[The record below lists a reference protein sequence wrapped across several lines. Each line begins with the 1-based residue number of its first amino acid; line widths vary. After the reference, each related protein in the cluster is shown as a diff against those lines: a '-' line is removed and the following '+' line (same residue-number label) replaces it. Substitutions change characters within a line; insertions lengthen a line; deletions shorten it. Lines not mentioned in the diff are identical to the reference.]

1 MPKGKSWRKAELDAT
16 RARNA
21 AMVASKHNNHRAT
34 TTDLAIA
41 QHQLVEDDSKY
52 RGVVTMHVDRLA
64 AIETERDAA
73 LSSAAARSAELDAEK
88 HMTQYQID
96 TLKRKLADAEANE
109 AKLRVE
115 VEDLKRKATESQSMT
130 TVAVTPVRAM
140 LPYTPAAPARDRL
153 TAGDAYARRGGAVQG
168 GSIDDKDEDRHLGSS
183 GGSGGSSGERILGM
197 STGGKDSDGKDSC
210 DTGVKSASQ
219 PRSVPSTDAAVNGSH
234 MHKRPKRICQKNPP
248 PRFSLGD
255 AEAGGGGAVIVIDPS
270 PEKDLSKDLSKDD
283 DVTPTELNTFNK
295 FNAFNTL
302 NKFKIPSS
310 PGLETLA
317 TEAVEERARSLS
329 RSPSPVIPAGKSPGS
344 VGEAVGSIPVEVEQ
358 KKRRGRPPGSGHKRK
373 AIDKSVDDFEE
384 EVSLFSFTYGQLD

>member
-34 TTDLAIA
+34 TTTTDPTHEPLAIA
-41 QHQLVEDDSKY
+41 QHENSKY

-96 TLKRKLADAEANE
+96 TLKRKLADAEAAE

-115 VEDLKRKATESQSMT
+115 VQDLKRKATESSSQSQSMT
-130 TVAVTPVRAM
+130 AVAVTPVRAM

-153 TAGDAYARRGGAVQG
+153 TASDAYARRGGAVQI
-168 GSIDDKDEDRHLGSS
+168 GSIDDDKDEERHLGSS

-219 PRSVPSTDAAVNGSH
+219 PRSVPSTGAAGNGSH
-234 MHKRPKRICQKNPP
+234 KR
-248 PRFSLGD
+248 
-255 AEAGGGGAVIVIDPS
+255 
-270 PEKDLSKDLSKDD
+270 
-283 DVTPTELNTFNK
+283 
-295 FNAFNTL
+295 
-302 NKFKIPSS
+302 
-310 PGLETLA
+310 
-317 TEAVEERARSLS
+317 
-329 RSPSPVIPAGKSPGS
+329 
-344 VGEAVGSIPVEVEQ
+344 
-358 KKRRGRPPGSGHKRK
+358 
-373 AIDKSVDDFEE
+373 
-384 EVSLFSFTYGQLD
+384 

>member
-1 MPKGKSWRKAELDAT
+1 MRFLNFTSTSNSNNRRATSPPARARTGLRITSMPKGKSWMKAELDAT

-21 AMVASKHNNHRAT
+21 AMVASKHNHRAT
-34 TTDLAIA
+34 TTDPTHEPLAIA
-41 QHQLVEDDSKY
+41 QHENSKY

-96 TLKRKLADAEANE
+96 TLKRKLADAEAAE

-115 VEDLKRKATESQSMT
+115 VEDLKRKATESSSQSVM

-168 GSIDDKDEDRHLGSS
+168 SIDGRPDEEDRHLGSS

-197 STGGKDSDGKDSC
+197 STGMSSDGKDSC

-219 PRSVPSTDAAVNGSH
+219 PRSVPSTGAAVNGSH
-234 MHKRPKRICQKNPP
+234 KR
-248 PRFSLGD
+248 
-255 AEAGGGGAVIVIDPS
+255 
-270 PEKDLSKDLSKDD
+270 
-283 DVTPTELNTFNK
+283 
-295 FNAFNTL
+295 
-302 NKFKIPSS
+302 
-310 PGLETLA
+310 
-317 TEAVEERARSLS
+317 
-329 RSPSPVIPAGKSPGS
+329 
-344 VGEAVGSIPVEVEQ
+344 
-358 KKRRGRPPGSGHKRK
+358 
-373 AIDKSVDDFEE
+373 
-384 EVSLFSFTYGQLD
+384 

>member
-153 TAGDAYARRGGAVQG
+153 TASDAYARRGGAVQG

-219 PRSVPSTDAAVNGSH
+219 PRSVPSTDAAVN
-234 MHKRPKRICQKNPP
+234 
-248 PRFSLGD
+248 
-255 AEAGGGGAVIVIDPS
+255 
-270 PEKDLSKDLSKDD
+270 
-283 DVTPTELNTFNK
+283 
-295 FNAFNTL
+295 
-302 NKFKIPSS
+302 
-310 PGLETLA
+310 
-317 TEAVEERARSLS
+317 
-329 RSPSPVIPAGKSPGS
+329 
-344 VGEAVGSIPVEVEQ
+344 
-358 KKRRGRPPGSGHKRK
+358 
-373 AIDKSVDDFEE
+373 
-384 EVSLFSFTYGQLD
+384 

>member
-34 TTDLAIA
+34 TTTTTDPTHEPLAIA
-41 QHQLVEDDSKY
+41 QHENSMY

-96 TLKRKLADAEANE
+96 TLKRKLADAEAAE

-115 VEDLKRKATESQSMT
+115 VEDLKRKATESSSQSVM

-168 GSIDDKDEDRHLGSS
+168 SIDGRPDEEERHLGSS

-219 PRSVPSTDAAVNGSH
+219 PRSVPSTGAAGNGSH
-234 MHKRPKRICQKNPP
+234 KR
-248 PRFSLGD
+248 
-255 AEAGGGGAVIVIDPS
+255 
-270 PEKDLSKDLSKDD
+270 
-283 DVTPTELNTFNK
+283 
-295 FNAFNTL
+295 
-302 NKFKIPSS
+302 
-310 PGLETLA
+310 
-317 TEAVEERARSLS
+317 
-329 RSPSPVIPAGKSPGS
+329 
-344 VGEAVGSIPVEVEQ
+344 
-358 KKRRGRPPGSGHKRK
+358 
-373 AIDKSVDDFEE
+373 
-384 EVSLFSFTYGQLD
+384 